1 MTRKMIIVRLM
12 GGLGNQM
19 FQYAAGLRLAHRH
32 QTELKLDLSF
42 LLDRSPRENF
52 VYRDF
57 DLVAFNFPIS
67 IASPEEVRQFRRL
80 RDSGSRNVLRRIANK
95 LTRRHYYFEH
105 HLAFD
110 PSVLDLPD
118 ETYLEGYF
126 QNESYFS
133 DIEPMI
139 RERFRLTPDE
149 SKLLPATRRI
159 AKKIRTDH
167 AVCLHVRRADYVT
180 NAITNRY
187 HGVCSVDYYQRG
199 LTKLRSLEATG
210 KTYVFSDDEDW
221 CRETFTDTS
230 QFEIVGNEHAGPR
243 ASTHLWLMTLC
254 RHFLIPNS
262 SFSWWAAWL
271 SDSPKKVVVRP
282 SQWLQARESIDVDI
296 CPPRWIKIS
305 NESAE
310 SEQNAF

>member
-1 MTRKMIIVRLM
+1 MIIVRLM

-42 LLDRSPRENF
+42 LMDRSPRENF
-52 VYRDF
+52 AYRDF
-57 DLVAFNFPIS
+57 DLVVFSFPTS
-67 IASPEEVRQFRRL
+67 RGSPEEVRQFRCL
-80 RDSGSRNVLRRIANK
+80 RESGSRNFLRRIANK

-110 PSVLDLPD
+110 PSVLELPD

-133 DIEPMI
+133 DIEQI
-139 RERFRLTPDE
+139 VRQRFRLAPDE
-149 SKLLPATRRI
+149 SKLPAATRRL
-159 AKKIRTDH
+159 ANEIRTDD

-180 NAITNRY
+180 NPVVNGY
-187 HGVCSVDYYQRG
+187 HGVCSLDYYKRG
-199 LTKLRSLEATG
+199 LAKLRSLG
-210 KTYVFSDDEDW
+210 VSGRVFVFSDDDNW
-221 CRETFTDTS
+221 CRENFRDAC

-271 SDSPKKVVVRP
+271 SDSPRKVVVRP
-282 SQWLQARESIDVDI
+282 SQWMQARESIDVDI

-305 NESAE
+305 NESTE
-310 SEQNAF
+310 FKQNAF